1 MPFKKR
7 QNLYHS
13 ISRFIIYIVNL
24 FDKRKIPNQ
33 VTLQPE
39 LINPALTWVLFS
51 VLHFQGVM
59 WFFNNQSHCFLFILF
74 NKAVITERAS
84 QATHSNSDAAPRNIS
99 VKSAL
104 MRYQNITSASLG
116 SWTVLWKAKPCSLA
130 QISKHQVLWSNISQ
144 NIFPQMSDCI
154 LKGVADNINVP

>member
-1 MPFKKR
+1 M
-7 QNLYHS
+7 
-13 ISRFIIYIVNL
+13 NL

-39 LINPALTWVLFS
+39 LINPVLTRILFS

-59 WFFNNQSHCFLFILF
+59 WLFNNQSRCFLFILV
-74 NKAVITERAS
+74 NKAVITAKAS
-84 QATHSNSDAAPRNIS
+84 QATHSNSDAALRNIS

-116 SWTVLWKAKPCSLA
+116 GWTVLWKAKPVSLD
-130 QISKHQVLWSNISQ
+130 QISQHQVPWSNISQ
-144 NIFPQMSDCI
+144 NIFPHMSNCI